1 MCGISG
7 CLLGGSDQSSARR
20 HARAPQAVVDALVK
34 LQNRGYDSA
43 GFCLI
48 NQGKILMEKSVS
60 GKGENPMSVLANS
73 ALLELQ
79 SSVSIGHTRW
89 ATHGGKTL
97 ANTHPHHDDQQEIAL
112 VHNGIIENYRE
123 LQEELINHG
132 YTFYGETDTEVAT
145 KYYHHLRKSG
155 TVHEFTQ
162 TLRGSWAMLILS
174 AAHPETI
181 VYTKSGSPLILGFNQ
196 VQTKAMFVSELSGFD
211 ADITQCL
218 VIEDGDSGTVS
229 VINGLCVLSSRCS
242 YNLQPMT
249 AELIDT
255 SPTPYPH
262 WTLKEIHDQTRVLQT
277 LISENAPEGEPILPL
292 LSQEFLAKLRS
303 AEHFIF
309 LGCGTSYNAAQVG
322 LHYFKILACHK
333 TYNVIDGADF
343 ESEDVPVDRSTIL
356 ILLSQSGETKD
367 LHRALEIKNPSIIG
381 SLGIVNVEHSLIAR
395 ETDACLYLRAG
406 REQAVASTKSF
417 TNQVTM
423 LILLA
428 LTLSSKPSSDLT
440 PYYTAIKE
448 LPSDYHKAIL
458 QSSERVQDLLP
469 YFENQTSCFVLGK
482 QASEWIAR
490 EGALKIKEI
499 SYIHAEG
506 FSAAALKHG
515 PFALLDKGVPVI
527 LMGNDFH
534 RSKLEN
540 ASAEIQSRHA
550 RVIYFDNL
558 HHSDGVSLHL
568 ESSSLLFPLISVVP
582 LQILAYHLALSRG
595 NNPDYPRNLAKV
607 VTVE

>member
-7 CLLGGSDQSSARR
+7 CLLSDSDGASR
-20 HARAPQAVVDALVK
+20 AVVNALVK

-48 NQGKILMEKSVS
+48 HQDEIQMEKSVS
-60 GKGENPMSVLANS
+60 GKGENAMSVLTTS
-73 ALLELQ
+73 SLLELP
-79 SSVSIGHTRW
+79 SRVSIGHTRW

-97 ANTHPHHDDQQEIAL
+97 ANTHPHHDDQHQIAL
-112 VHNGIIENYRE
+112 VHNGIIENYQDLKQE
-123 LQEELINHG
+123 LVSLG
-132 YTFYGETDTEVAT
+132 YTFYGETDTEIAT
-145 KYYHHLRKSG
+145 KYYHHLRASG
-155 TVHEFTQ
+155 SIHDFTKA
-162 TLRGSWAMLILS
+162 LRGSWAILTVS
-174 AAHPETI
+174 VDQPNMIT
-181 VYTKSGSPLILGFNQ
+181 YTKSGSPLILGFNQ
-196 VQTKAMFVSELSGFD
+196 TQTKAMFVSELSGFD
-211 ADITQCL
+211 PDITQCL
-218 VIEDGDSGTVS
+218 VIENGDSGTVS
-229 VINGLCVLSSRCS
+229 IINGLCVLSSRCS

-249 AELIDT
+249 AELIET

-262 WTLKEIHDQTRVLQT
+262 WTLKEIHDQSRVLQELVT
-277 LISENAPEGEPILPL
+277 EYAPEGRPILS
-292 LSQEFLAKLRS
+292 LSDDFLAKLQA

-322 LHYFKILACHK
+322 LHYFKTLGCHK

-343 ESEDVPVDRSTIL
+343 ESVDVPSGKPTIL

-367 LHRALEIKNPSIIG
+367 LHRALQIQNPSIIG

-395 ETDACLYLRAG
+395 ETDCCLYLRAG

-428 LTLSSKPSSDLT
+428 LTLSTKSLRELE
-440 PYYTAIKE
+440 PYHAAIKE
-448 LPSDYHKAIL
+448 LPLDYHKAIIR
-458 QSSERVQDLLP
+458 SSERVQDLLP

-482 QASEWIAR
+482 HASEWIAR

-515 PFALLDKGVPVI
+515 PFALLDEGVPVI
-527 LMGNDFH
+527 LMGDDSH
-534 RSKLEN
+534 RAKLEN
-540 ASAEIQSRHA
+540 VSAEIRSRHA
-550 RVIYFDNL
+550 QVIHVDNHL
-558 HHSDGVSLHL
+558 HSSDGASLHI
-568 ESSSLLFPLISVVP
+568 ETASLLFPLISVVP
-582 LQILAYHLALSRG
+582 LQILAYHLALARG